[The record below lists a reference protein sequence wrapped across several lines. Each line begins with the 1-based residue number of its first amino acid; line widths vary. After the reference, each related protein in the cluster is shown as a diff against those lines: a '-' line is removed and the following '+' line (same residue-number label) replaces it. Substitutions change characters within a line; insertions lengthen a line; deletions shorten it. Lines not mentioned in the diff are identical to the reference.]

1 MHFARIA
8 AIALIASS
16 FTTTAAF
23 AEGDAEAGAKV
34 FNKCKACHKLDGGK
48 GPGPTLQ
55 GMFGR
60 KAGTVEGFK
69 YSADMIAAGEAGLV
83 WNEENF
89 LEFVENPRDY
99 IGKLLGKGKSSTR
112 MIVKINKDSE
122 RADLLAYLL
131 ANGAKQ

>member
-1 MHFARIA
+1 MRLSRFA
-8 AIALIASS
+8 AIALIASA
-16 FTTTAAF
+16 FTTSPAL

-69 YSADMIAAGEAGLV
+69 YSADMVAAGEAGLV

-89 LEFVENPRDY
+89 LGFVEDPRDY
-99 IGKLLGKGKSSTR
+99 LGKFLGKGKSSTR
-112 MIVKINKDSE
+112 MIVKINKESE

>member
-1 MHFARIA
+1 MRLSRIA
-8 AIALIASS
+8 IVTLMATAFTASQ
-16 FTTTAAF
+16 AF
-23 AEGDAEAGAKV
+23 AEGDADAGAKV

-60 KAGTVEGFK
+60 QAGTVEGFK
-69 YSADMIAAGEAGLV
+69 YSADMVAAGEAGLV

-89 LEFVENPRDY
+89 LKFVEDPRDY
-99 IGKLLGKGKSSTR
+99 LGEVLGKKKSSTR
-112 MIVKINKDSE
+112 MIVKISKESE
-122 RADLLAYLL
+122 REDLLAFLL